1 MGFLELFP
9 DIFEEKRI
17 RDMGYQAY
25 RDLWWVPEWTWR
37 WAGNFLKLSRKQ
49 TKLEQ

>member
-9 DIFEEKRI
+9 DIFEEKII

-25 RDLWWVPEWTWR
+25 RDLF
-37 WAGNFLKLSRKQ
+37 FLYTIQ
-49 TKLEQ
+49 